1 MAEDI
6 LISADGHFVE
16 PTDLF
21 VTRLPKHLRDLAVW
35 EEDFEIEPLGDD
47 GYPYFRKLHTPGFEG
62 WTYARYRHHDGSPQ
76 TGDPARIIDD
86 LDHEGIWA
94 QLMHPNHALFGLY
107 THDHHELSIAHAR
120 VYSDY
125 VSEVF
130 APYRDRVVPTFPVPL
145 SDLDD
150 AVAEIE
156 RVAALGAR
164 AIILPATSPVPY
176 SSRALDRVWAAA
188 EAHGLLVAFHVA
200 TGGVKVQQEA
210 SPTLRGMMD
219 TASTQNHDE
228 LNDELIVDRLTS
240 AALLA
245 PMAAQ
250 RIVVSL
256 VGSGV
261 LERFPDL
268 HFLLVEFNAHW
279 LVSTVAAMDK
289 AWTLGVGQ
297 FRDWWAGT
305 WDDDRPADDQPGMAQ
320 LFRLN
325 ERWPYPLMP
334 SEYVAR
340 QVHVSF
346 QEDPVAIACRHLTG
360 LSTLVWGAD
369 YPHAEGTFMHSREA
383 IEQQFRGVDPE
394 ERKAIVGGTLGRLLG
409 VEVPVG
415 TTPM

>member
-6 LISADGHFVE
+6 LVSADAHFVE

-21 VTRLPKHLRDLAVW
+21 VTRLPKHLRELAVW

-76 TGDPARIIDD
+76 TGDPARIVED
-86 LDHEGIWA
+86 LDTEGISA
-94 QLMHPNHALFGLY
+94 TLMHPNHALFGLY

-120 VYSDY
+120 VYNDY

-130 APYRDRVVPTFPVPL
+130 APYRDRVFPTSPIPL

-156 RVAALGAR
+156 RAAALGSR
-164 AIILPATSPVPY
+164 AIILPAVSPVPY
-176 SSRALDRVWAAA
+176 SSRALDALWAAA
-188 EAHGLLVAFHVA
+188 EAHGMLVAFHVA
-200 TGGVKVQQEA
+200 TGGVKVSQEA
-210 SPTLRGMMD
+210 APTLRGMMD
-219 TASTQNHDE
+219 TASTQNHAE
-228 LNDELIVDRLTS
+228 LNDDLIVDRLMS
-240 AALLA
+240 AAVMA
-245 PMAAQ
+245 PMAPQ
-250 RIVVSL
+250 RIIVSL

-261 LERFPDL
+261 LERFPGL

-279 LVSTVAAMDK
+279 LVSTMAAMDK

-305 WDDDRPADDQPGMAQ
+305 WDDDRAADDQPGMAQ

-334 SEYVAR
+334 SEYVQR
-340 QVHVSF
+340 QIHVSF
-346 QEDPVAIACRHLTG
+346 QEDPVAIACRHVTG
-360 LSTLVWGAD
+360 VSTLVWGAD

-383 IEQQFRGVDPE
+383 IEHQFRGVEPE
-394 ERKAIVGGTLGRLLG
+394 ARTAILGGTLGGLLG
-409 VEVPVG
+409 VEVPTG
-415 TTPM
+415 GRA

>member
-6 LISADGHFVE
+6 LVSADAHYVE

-21 VTRLPKHLRDLAVW
+21 VTRLPKDLRELAVW
-35 EEDFEIEPLGDD
+35 EEDFEIEPLGAD

-76 TGDPARIIDD
+76 TGDPARIVED
-86 LDHEGIWA
+86 LDTEGIWA
-94 QLMHPNHALFGLY
+94 TLMHPNHALFGLY

-120 VYSDY
+120 VYNDY
-125 VSEVF
+125 VSDVF
-130 APYRDRVVPTFPVPL
+130 APYHDRVFTTSPIPL

-156 RVAALGAR
+156 RVAALGSR

-176 SSRALDRVWAAA
+176 SSRALDPVWAAA
-188 EAHGLLVAFHVA
+188 EANGMLVAFHVA
-200 TGGVKVQQEA
+200 TGGVKVNQKA
-210 SPTLRGMMD
+210 APTLQGMIA
-219 TASTQNHDE
+219 TVEAQKHEE
-228 LNDELIVDRLTS
+228 LDDDVIVERLTA
-240 AALLA
+240 AALMA
-245 PMAAQ
+245 PMAPQ

-256 VGSGV
+256 VGGGA

-279 LVSTVAAMDK
+279 LVSTMAAMDK

-297 FRDWWAGT
+297 FRDWWVGT
-305 WDDDRPADDQPGMAQ
+305 WHDDRPANNQPDMAQ
-320 LFRLN
+320 IFRLN

-334 SEYVAR
+334 SEYVQR
-340 QVHVSF
+340 QIHVSF
-346 QEDPVAIACRHLTG
+346 QEDPVAIACRHVTG
-360 LSTLVWGAD
+360 VSPLVWGAD

-383 IEQQFRGVDPE
+383 IDHQFRGVDPA
-394 ERKAIVGGTLGRLLG
+394 ERKAILGGTLAGLLG
-409 VEVPVG
+409 VKAPTG
-415 TTPM
+415 A